1 MRISNEFLVP
11 SFEFPAVATFDW
23 ENGSSTGDFFMV
35 GGIFTLSE
43 LFREIEHCVTAPQG
57 YRAGTT
63 SCGIKSDG
71 TIPDLAIL
79 ASDVPCVAAGTFTTS
94 STRAAPVLVCQEHL
108 KSGTAQAVIVNSGNA
123 NCATGD
129 VGLLNA
135 YRMTE
140 LVAKKLQLKN
150 EAVLCSSTGI
160 IGRQL
165 PIEKIETGVAAIELG
180 RDQGNAFSE
189 AIMTTDTRP
198 KRIAL
203 EFQIDGSTVRL
214 GGVTKGAGM
223 IYPNMATML
232 SYLTTDAALSYAWMK
247 AELQVAVDESFN
259 MLSVDGDMSTND
271 TCILFA
277 NGLAGNAP
285 IDEKHPEAETF
296 RQALRHV
303 TQYLAREMARDG
315 EGATK
320 LMIVHVSGARHKPDA
335 VKAARSI
342 TLSPLWQCA
351 LAGGDPNWGRITA
364 ALGASGCELNQL
376 TYDIFVGDVQV
387 LKQGL
392 AAAYDQEAARRAM
405 AGNEVTVAIDLHLGD
420 GKATAWGCD
429 LTHGYI
435 DENTLYTR

>member
-1 MRISNEFLVP
+1 M
-11 SFEFPAVATFDW
+11 
-23 ENGSSTGDFFMV
+23 
-35 GGIFTLSE
+35 SE
-43 LFREIEHCVTAPQG
+43 LFREIDNCVTAPQG

-71 TIPDLAIL
+71 AIPDLAIL

-108 KSGTAQAVIVNSGNA
+108 KSGAAQAIIVNSGNA

-140 LVAKKLQLKN
+140 LVAKKLQLEN
-150 EAVLCSSTGI
+150 EVVLCSSTGI

-165 PIEKIETGVAAIELG
+165 PIEKIEAGVAAIELG

-203 EFQIDGSTVRL
+203 EFQIDGRTVRL

-232 SYLTTDAALSYAWMK
+232 SYLTTDAALSYEWMK
-247 AELQVAVDESFN
+247 AELQTAVDESFN
-259 MLSVDGDMSTND
+259 MISVDGDMSTND
-271 TCILFA
+271 TCILLA
-277 NGLAGNAP
+277 NGLAGNTP
-285 IDEKHPEAETF
+285 IDERHPEAKTF
-296 RQALRHV
+296 RQALRYM
-303 TQYLAREMARDG
+303 TQYLAREMVRDG
-315 EGATK
+315 EGATR
-320 LMIVHVSGARHKPDA
+320 LMIVQVSGARNKPDA

-364 ALGASGCELNQL
+364 ALGASGCELNQS
-376 TYDIFVGDVQV
+376 TYDIFIGDVQV
-387 LKQGL
+387 MKQGL
-392 AAAYDQEAARRAM
+392 AAEYDQEAARRVM
-405 AGNEVTVAIDLHLGD
+405 AGNEVTVAIDLHLAN